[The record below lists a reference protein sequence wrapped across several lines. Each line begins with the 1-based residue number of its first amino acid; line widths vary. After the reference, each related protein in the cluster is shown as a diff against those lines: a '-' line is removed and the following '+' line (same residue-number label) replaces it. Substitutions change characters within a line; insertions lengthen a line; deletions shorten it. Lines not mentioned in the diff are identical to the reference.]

1 MYNKYSSGGTLW
13 KNYMVDSNFIT
24 LPKKLEIPEI
34 DDNRLKE
41 LYQLL
46 KPIVTIDEMKY
57 LLREFTLQEL
67 RNQSYIWNRHED
79 KRDIVDPNK
88 LETVDDFL
96 CLHTWGYY
104 GLFKPSIAEVLSQ
117 APESVIEQANTF
129 EIIESPE
136 TREDVFKYKE
146 VIDNGFHLSKVR
158 AYKMHK

>member
-1 MYNKYSSGGTLW
+1 MEKLYGG
-13 KNYMVDSNFIT
+13 NNFVN
-24 LPKKLEIPEI
+24 LPKKFEIPEI
-34 DDNRLKE
+34 DDKRLKE

-57 LLREFTLQEL
+57 LLRKFTLQEL

-79 KRDIVDPNK
+79 KRDIVDSSR

-96 CLHTWGYY
+96 CLHTFGYY

>member
-1 MYNKYSSGGTLW
+1 MEKIYGG
-13 KNYMVDSNFIT
+13 NNFIT

-34 DDNRLKE
+34 DDKRLKE
-41 LYQLL
+41 LYHLL

-79 KRDIVDPNK
+79 KRDIIDPNK

>member
-1 MYNKYSSGGTLW
+1 MEKLYGG
-13 KNYMVDSNFIT
+13 SNFVT

-41 LYQLL
+41 LYRLL
-46 KPIVTIDEMKY
+46 KPIVTIVEMKY

-67 RNQSYIWNRHED
+67 RNQSYIWNRAED
-79 KRDIVDPNK
+79 KRDVVDPSK

-117 APESVIEQANTF
+117 APENVIEQANTF

>member
-1 MYNKYSSGGTLW
+1 MEKLYGG
-13 KNYMVDSNFIT
+13 NNFVT
-24 LPKKLEIPEI
+24 LPKKFEIPEI
-34 DDNRLKE
+34 DDKRLKE

-79 KRDIVDPNK
+79 KRDIVDSSR

-96 CLHTWGYY
+96 WLHTFGYY

>member
-1 MYNKYSSGGTLW
+1 MEKLYGG
-13 KNYMVDSNFIT
+13 NNFIT

-34 DDNRLKE
+34 EDKRLKE
-41 LYQLL
+41 LYHLL

-79 KRDIVDPNK
+79 KRDIIDPNK

>member
-1 MYNKYSSGGTLW
+1 MEKLYGG
-13 KNYMVDSNFIT
+13 NNFIT
-24 LPKKLEIPEI
+24 LPKKLEMPEI
-34 DDNRLKE
+34 DDKRLKE
-41 LYQLL
+41 LYHLL

-79 KRDIVDPNK
+79 KRDIIDPNK

>member
-1 MYNKYSSGGTLW
+1 
-13 KNYMVDSNFIT
+13 
-24 LPKKLEIPEI
+24 
-34 DDNRLKE
+34 
-41 LYQLL
+41 
-46 KPIVTIDEMKY
+46 MKY

-79 KRDIVDPNK
+79 KWDVIDPNK
-88 LETVDDFL
+88 LETGDDFL

>member
-1 MYNKYSSGGTLW
+1 MEKLYGG
-13 KNYMVDSNFIT
+13 SNFIT

-34 DDNRLKE
+34 DDKRLKE

-79 KRDIVDPNK
+79 KRDVVDPNK

-104 GLFKPSIAEVLSQ
+104 GLFKPSIAEILSQ
-117 APESVIEQANTF
+117 APESVIEKANTF

>member
-1 MYNKYSSGGTLW
+1 MEKLYGG
-13 KNYMVDSNFIT
+13 NNFVT

-34 DDNRLKE
+34 DDKRLKE

-67 RNQSYIWNRHED
+67 RNQSYIWNRHEN
-79 KRDIVDPNK
+79 KRDIVDSSR

-96 CLHTWGYY
+96 CLHTFGYY

>member
-1 MYNKYSSGGTLW
+1 MEKLYGG
-13 KNYMVDSNFIT
+13 NNFIT

-34 DDNRLKE
+34 DDKRLKE

-79 KRDIVDPNK
+79 KRDVVDPNK

>member
-1 MYNKYSSGGTLW
+1 MEKLYGG
-13 KNYMVDSNFIT
+13 SNFIT

-34 DDNRLKE
+34 NDKRLKE

-79 KRDIVDPNK
+79 KRDVIDPNK

-129 EIIESPE
+129 QIIESPE
-136 TREDVFKYKE
+136 TREDFFKYKD
-146 VIDNGFHLSKVR
+146 VINNGFHVSI
-158 AYKMHK
+158 

>member
-1 MYNKYSSGGTLW
+1 MEKLYGG
-13 KNYMVDSNFIT
+13 SNFIT

-79 KRDIVDPNK
+79 KRDVVDPNK

-117 APESVIEQANTF
+117 ASESVIEQANTF

>member
-1 MYNKYSSGGTLW
+1 MEKLYGG
-13 KNYMVDSNFIT
+13 SNFIT

-34 DDNRLKE
+34 DDKRLKE

-79 KRDIVDPNK
+79 KRDVVDSNK

>member
-1 MYNKYSSGGTLW
+1 MEKLYGR
-13 KNYMVDSNFIT
+13 SNFVT

-34 DDNRLKE
+34 DDKKLKE

-79 KRDIVDPNK
+79 KRDVVNSSK

-104 GLFKPSIAEVLSQ
+104 G
-117 APESVIEQANTF
+117 
-129 EIIESPE
+129 
-136 TREDVFKYKE
+136 VFNHQLLRYYRK
-146 VIDNGFHLSKVR
+146 HP
-158 AYKMHK
+158 KML

>member
-1 MYNKYSSGGTLW
+1 MEKLYGG
-13 KNYMVDSNFIT
+13 SNFIT

-46 KPIVTIDEMKY
+46 KPIVTIDEIKY

-67 RNQSYIWNRHED
+67 RNQSYIWDRHED
-79 KRDIVDPNK
+79 KRDVVDPSR

>member
-1 MYNKYSSGGTLW
+1 M
-13 KNYMVDSNFIT
+13 
-24 LPKKLEIPEI
+24 EIPEI

-79 KRDIVDPNK
+79 KRDVVDPNK
-88 LETVDDFL
+88 LETVDGFL

>member
-1 MYNKYSSGGTLW
+1 MEKLYGG
-13 KNYMVDSNFIT
+13 SNFIT

-34 DDNRLKE
+34 DDKRLKE

>member
-1 MYNKYSSGGTLW
+1 MEKLYGG
-13 KNYMVDSNFIT
+13 SNFIT

-46 KPIVTIDEMKY
+46 KPIVTIDEIKY

-79 KRDIVDPNK
+79 KRNVVDPSR
-88 LETVDDFL
+88 LETVADFL

>member
-1 MYNKYSSGGTLW
+1 MEKLYGG
-13 KNYMVDSNFIT
+13 SNFVT

-41 LYQLL
+41 LYRLL

-67 RNQSYIWNRHED
+67 RNQSYIWNRAED
-79 KRDIVDPNK
+79 KRDVVDPSK

-117 APESVIEQANTF
+117 APENVIEQANTF

-136 TREDVFKYKE
+136 TREDVFKYKK

-158 AYKMHK
+158 AYKMHE

>member
-1 MYNKYSSGGTLW
+1 MEKLYGG
-13 KNYMVDSNFIT
+13 SNFIT

-34 DDNRLKE
+34 NDKRLKE

-79 KRDIVDPNK
+79 KRDVVDPSR

>member
-1 MYNKYSSGGTLW
+1 MEKLYGG
-13 KNYMVDSNFIT
+13 SNFIT

-34 DDNRLKE
+34 NDKRLKE

-67 RNQSYIWNRHED
+67 RNQSYIWNRRED
-79 KRDIVDPNK
+79 KRDVVDPNK

>member
-1 MYNKYSSGGTLW
+1 MEKLYGG
-13 KNYMVDSNFIT
+13 NNFIT

-34 DDNRLKE
+34 DDKRLKE
-41 LYQLL
+41 LYHLL

-79 KRDIVDPNK
+79 KRDIIDPNK

-146 VIDNGFHLSKVR
+146 VIDNGFHLSKIR

>member
-1 MYNKYSSGGTLW
+1 MEKLYGG
-13 KNYMVDSNFIT
+13 SNFIT
-24 LPKKLEIPEI
+24 LPKKLEIPET

-46 KPIVTIDEMKY
+46 KPIVTIDEIKY

-79 KRDIVDPNK
+79 KRDVVDPSR

>member
-1 MYNKYSSGGTLW
+1 MEKLYGG
-13 KNYMVDSNFIT
+13 SNFIT

-79 KRDIVDPNK
+79 KRDVVDPNK

-117 APESVIEQANTF
+117 VPESVIEQANTF

>member
-1 MYNKYSSGGTLW
+1 MEKLYGG
-13 KNYMVDSNFIT
+13 SNFVT

-41 LYQLL
+41 LYRLL

-67 RNQSYIWNRHED
+67 RNQSYIWNRAED
-79 KRDIVDPNK
+79 KRDVVDPSK

-117 APESVIEQANTF
+117 APENVIEQANTF

-136 TREDVFKYKE
+136 THEDVFKYKE

>member
-1 MYNKYSSGGTLW
+1 MEKLYGG
-13 KNYMVDSNFIT
+13 NNFVT
-24 LPKKLEIPEI
+24 LPKKFEIPEI
-34 DDNRLKE
+34 DDKRLKE

-79 KRDIVDPNK
+79 KRDIVDSSR

-96 CLHTWGYY
+96 CLHTFGYY

-158 AYKMHK
+158 AYKIHK

>member
-1 MYNKYSSGGTLW
+1 MEKLYGG
-13 KNYMVDSNFIT
+13 SNFIT

-46 KPIVTIDEMKY
+46 KPIVTIDEIKY

-79 KRDIVDPNK
+79 KRDVVDPNK

-136 TREDVFKYKE
+136 IREDVFKYKE

>member
-1 MYNKYSSGGTLW
+1 MEKLYGDN
-13 KNYMVDSNFIT
+13 NFVT
-24 LPKKLEIPEI
+24 LPKKFEIPEI
-34 DDNRLKE
+34 DDKRLKE

-79 KRDIVDPNK
+79 KRDIVDSSR

-96 CLHTWGYY
+96 CLHTFGYY

>member
-1 MYNKYSSGGTLW
+1 MEKLYGG
-13 KNYMVDSNFIT
+13 SNFIT

-129 EIIESPE
+129 EFIESPE
-136 TREDVFKYKE
+136 AREDVFKYKE

>member
-1 MYNKYSSGGTLW
+1 MEKLYGGS
-13 KNYMVDSNFIT
+13 NYIT

-34 DDNRLKE
+34 DDKRLKE

-46 KPIVTIDEMKY
+46 KPIVTIDKIKY

-67 RNQSYIWNRHED
+67 RNQSYIWNCHED
-79 KRDIVDPNK
+79 KRDVVDPSR

-117 APESVIEQANTF
+117 VLKLLKALKLVKMFSNIKKLL
-129 EIIESPE
+129 IM
-136 TREDVFKYKE
+136 VFIYQ
-146 VIDNGFHLSKVR
+146 R
-158 AYKMHK
+158 

>member
-1 MYNKYSSGGTLW
+1 MEKLYGG
-13 KNYMVDSNFIT
+13 SNFIT

-34 DDNRLKE
+34 NDKRLKE

-79 KRDIVDPNK
+79 KRDVIDPNK

-129 EIIESPE
+129 EIIERPE

>member
-1 MYNKYSSGGTLW
+1 MEKLYGG
-13 KNYMVDSNFIT
+13 SNFIT
-24 LPKKLEIPEI
+24 LPQKLEIPEI

-46 KPIVTIDEMKY
+46 KPIVTIDEIKY

-67 RNQSYIWNRHED
+67 RNQSYIWNRNED
-79 KRDIVDPNK
+79 KRDVVDPSR

>member
-1 MYNKYSSGGTLW
+1 MEKLYGG
-13 KNYMVDSNFIT
+13 NNFIT

-34 DDNRLKE
+34 DDKRLKE
-41 LYQLL
+41 LYHLL

-79 KRDIVDPNK
+79 KRDIIDSNK

-129 EIIESPE
+129 EIIESSE